1 MDSLAVILCLA
12 ALVAGL
18 GLGWLLRGKAVA
30 PLAAEKVELAGKLGQ
45 AEAQRNGALQELVVA
60 QERAVQAGDLARR
73 LDDERAARGL
83 VERELAALRS
93 EAQARAEAFE
103 AQIAALK
110 DAKEQL
116 SAQFSEIGGKLLHQA
131 QSHFL
136 ERADQRLAQAHEKSE
151 AQLKQLL
158 HPVNE
163 TIQRYDQ
170 KISQIE
176 QQRTRSNR

>member
-73 LDDERAARGL
+73 LDVSGRRGAL
-83 VERELAALRS
+83 SNANWRRCGPRHRREPRRS
-93 EAQARAEAFE
+93 KR
-103 AQIAALK
+103 
-110 DAKEQL
+110 
-116 SAQFSEIGGKLLHQA
+116 
-131 QSHFL
+131 
-136 ERADQRLAQAHEKSE
+136 
-151 AQLKQLL
+151 
-158 HPVNE
+158 
-163 TIQRYDQ
+163 
-170 KISQIE
+170 
-176 QQRTRSNR
+176 RSRR